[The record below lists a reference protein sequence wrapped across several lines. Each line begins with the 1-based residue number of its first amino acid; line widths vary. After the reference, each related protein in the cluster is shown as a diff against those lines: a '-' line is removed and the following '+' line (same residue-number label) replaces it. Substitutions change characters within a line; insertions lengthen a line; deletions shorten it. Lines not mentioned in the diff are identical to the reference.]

1 MVGTAEGWPHATS
14 ALAHARASHRDAW
27 LAKSQQG
34 TAGNHRGV
42 GSESLLACWEAES
55 CSCTWK
61 RAAALKEELLTCACL
76 LEGHLGKASFT
87 KPSFF
92 QF

>member
-1 MVGTAEGWPHATS
+1 MATATN

-27 LAKSQQG
+27 LAKAQQG
-34 TAGNHRGV
+34 SAGNHRGV
-42 GSESLLACWEAES
+42 GSEPLHACREAES
-55 CSCTWK
+55 CSCTWQ
-61 RAAALKEELLTCACL
+61 RATGLKEELLTCGFL

-87 KPSFF
+87 KPSFC